1 MAHKRNIDM
10 HTSADDAKRNILL
23 GLLDSKHGANKSG
36 LGYMAYPDY
45 SFKAPQGAAFAV
57 AKIARQLE
65 DDKLIQTHYTYHGGE
80 YCGYHIRLTAA
91 GMAMAE
97 TLKGVPAI
105 PKPECP
111 ACGYSDYE
119 GELRQCP
126 HCEGLK
132 CSCCDMGNDV
142 GCAVCDTEE

>member
-1 MAHKRNIDM
+1 MATKRNTDM
-10 HTSADDAKRNILL
+10 HTSVEDAKRNILR
-23 GLLDSKHGANKSG
+23 GLLDSKHGTNKSG
-36 LGYMAYPDY
+36 LGYLAYPDY
-45 SFKAPQGAAFAV
+45 NFKAPQGAAFAV

-65 DDKLIQTHYTYHGGE
+65 EDKLIQTHYTYHGSE

-91 GMAMAE
+91 GQELAEGMAGGS
-97 TLKGVPAI
+97 LVN
-105 PKPECP
+105 KPECP

-132 CSCCDMGNDV
+132 CSQCDMGDDV
-142 GCAVCDTEE
+142 GCAVCDNE